1 MPFTREI
8 TPRFS
13 QLDPAGI
20 LFFGEVFT
28 ICSGVYEDFIRSLG
42 FEWDQW
48 FNSPSQAS
56 PVRYA
61 EAEYFK
67 PLEGGHAYAV
77 AVEILALGTSAF
89 EVGYTIGARGVP
101 HCRVRL
107 VHVFIDA
114 KTRTKTSIPEP
125 VREAFTRYGVRPAPE
140 SPS

>member
-28 ICSGVYEDFIRSLG
+28 ICSGVYEDFIQSLG

-48 FNSPSQAS
+48 FSNPASAS
-56 PVRYA
+56 PVRHA

-67 PLEGGHAYAV
+67 PLEGGQTYEV
-77 AVEILALGTSAF
+77 TVEILTLSTSAF
-89 EVGYTIGARGVP
+89 EIGYAIGARGVS

-114 KTRTKTSIPEP
+114 ETRTKTPIPTSI
-125 VREAFTRYGVRPAPE
+125 REALTRYGVRPAPE
-140 SPS
+140 APS